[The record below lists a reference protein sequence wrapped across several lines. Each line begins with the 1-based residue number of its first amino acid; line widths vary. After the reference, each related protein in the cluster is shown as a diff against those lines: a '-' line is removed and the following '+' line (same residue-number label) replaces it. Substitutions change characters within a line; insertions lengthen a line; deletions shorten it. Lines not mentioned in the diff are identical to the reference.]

1 MAYSWMPS
9 YSTAPDPL
17 AFMQPAAAPQQRPTP
32 PATGVQ
38 WVGGEQ
44 EARNWMVAPNSAVV
58 LWDSNIP
65 AIYLKTAD
73 PTGRPD
79 LKIFDLVERTPPQP
93 AAAPPA
99 PDYITRDEFKA
110 LAEQVARL
118 QNNRSTKKKEDE
130 SNG

>member
-1 MAYSWMPS
+1 
-9 YSTAPDPL
+9 
-17 AFMQPAAAPQQRPTP
+17 
-32 PATGVQ
+32 
-38 WVGGEQ
+38 
-44 EARNWMVAPNSAVV
+44 MVAPNSAAV
-58 LWDSNIP
+58 LWDINVP
-65 AIYLKTAD
+65 TIYLKTAD

-79 LKIFDLVERTPPQP
+79 LKIFDLVERTPSQP
-93 AAAPPA
+93 AVAPPA

>member
-1 MAYSWMPS
+1 
-9 YSTAPDPL
+9 
-17 AFMQPAAAPQQRPTP
+17 
-32 PATGVQ
+32 
-38 WVGGEQ
+38 
-44 EARNWMVAPNSAVV
+44 MVAPNSAVV